1 MTETAHL
8 YRLTSPSGRMYIGI
22 AKNARKRWVE
32 HSYDARCGSSCALH
46 KAIRKYGFDKFKKEI
61 LVTSTFSYVK
71 EMEVKAIAA
80 YSTMAPVGYNMT
92 AGGDGMIGY
101 ILTDDDRL
109 NMSLAQKG
117 RKHSEESKRLR
128 SEKLKGLPL
137 SEATRQKLK
146 DAWLRRKAEKPM
158 TVETKRKLSL
168 ASTGKKHSVETK
180 AKLSAIRKANPI
192 RRKVSKNA
200 V

>member
-1 MTETAHL
+1 MTNTAHL
-8 YRLTSPSGRMYIGI
+8 YRLTSPSGKVYIGI
-22 AKNARKRWVE
+22 AKNVHKRWQE
-32 HSYDARCGSSCALH
+32 HALDAHRGSKCTLH
-46 KAIRKYGFDKFKKEI
+46 KAIRKYGFDNFKKEI
-61 LVTSTFSYVK
+61 LVTSTLSYVK

-80 YSTMAPVGYNMT
+80 YSTMVPAGYNMT
-92 AGGDGMIGY
+92 AGGDGTAGY
-101 ILTDDDRL
+101 IFTDEDKMKIGL
-109 NMSLAQKG
+109 VQKG

-180 AKLSAIRKANPI
+180 AKLSAIRKANPTG
-192 RRKVSKNA
+192 RKVSKNA
-200 V
+200 A